1 MKAVFFDLDG
11 VLIDSETVQHRI
23 LKENI
28 ERFQLD
34 VPAEAF
40 IPLIGSHKSLN
51 PWDQIIAK
59 HQLKQSKE
67 ELREILFGARYDQ
80 FQKINKKGM
89 LFPEVPEV
97 LKQLRQKGVL
107 LACASSSHRSYIMQA
122 LNECEIASCFDLIT
136 TSDDFKRSKP
146 APDIYK
152 HCLKQLQVKPEESV
166 VVEDSPIGIQAAK
179 AAKIKVFARRNP
191 EIALDQSQ
199 ADAWIDSLEV
209 LLQLI

>member
-34 VPAEAF
+34 IPAEAF
-40 IPLIGSHKSLN
+40 IPLIGSHKSLDL
-51 PWDQIIAK
+51 WEKIIAK

-67 ELREILFGARYDQ
+67 ELRELLFGAGDHH
-80 FQKINKKGM
+80 FHEINKKEM

-97 LKQLRQKGVL
+97 LKHLRQKGVL
-107 LACASSSHRSYIMQA
+107 LACASSSNRRYIMQA
-122 LNECEIASCFDLIT
+122 LKECEIASCFDLIT

-146 APDIYK
+146 APDIYE
-152 HCLKQLQVKPEESV
+152 HCLKQLQVKPEESL

-199 ADAWIDSLEV
+199 ADAWIDSLEA